1 MAMTGQ
7 NAGDYSL
14 TTDGGKWN
22 ACYKSITYVAGT
34 TGAIATS
41 TLFTVTGLVRVKII
55 ARCKTTITSG
65 GTPTIEV
72 GTTINTAGLLPQVA
86 NATTIAV
93 DELWHMGDGTVDSS
107 VELESAGL
115 LVKLVSTSILQ
126 KIAAAT
132 LTAGVLEYVVLWQ
145 PISADGTVVAA

>member
-7 NAGDYSL
+7 NAGDFRVPYDS
-14 TTDGGKWN
+14 GPWN

-34 TGAIATS
+34 TGAIATA

-93 DELWHMGDGTVDSS
+93 GELWHMTDGTVDSS
-107 VELESAGL
+107 VEADS
-115 LVKLVSTSILQ
+115 VFVSKLVSTSILQ